1 MKLIMESWRQHL
13 SEQETVSPK
22 VIFMAG
28 APGAGKSTVI
38 DRLGLQTLD
47 IINPDDFYEPMLD
60 QAGLGKNIAKIKDDF
75 KTARTEL
82 KNC

>member
-13 SEQETVSPK
+13 GEQGPASPK

-38 DRLGLQTLD
+38 DRLGLETLD

-60 QAGLGKNIAKIKDDF
+60 QSGLGKTLQK
-75 KTARTEL
+75 
-82 KNC
+82 